1 MWEQVCNLL
10 VIGKL
15 QTCRHNEGPM
25 NANHPPPVAAD
36 DLLDEVLAAYLKAD
50 EGGQAPDR
58 SALLT
63 RHPGLAGD
71 LTRFFAGLDRVEQVA
86 APLRAIRQSAGV
98 DTDAGAGSTGSFR
111 PPASSTLSAAPPA
124 PAAIPG
130 YENLGELGRG
140 GMGIVYKAQDTR
152 LKRLVAV
159 KQMLVGREASP
170 ALLARFQAEA
180 EAVARLQH
188 PHIVQVY
195 QAGEHDGQ
203 PFFVLEYVP
212 GGSLD
217 RQVRGQPQPVRE
229 AVKLVLLLARAVHA
243 AHQAGVIHRDL
254 KPANVLLAPPADEPG
269 LNTLWGCPK
278 VSDFGLARLRD
289 DAPDRGSV
297 AGMVIGT
304 PNYMAP
310 EQAEGRL
317 QEIGPATDVWALGV
331 ILYQLLTGRRPFE
344 GESVQGTL
352 HQVCTA
358 EPQPLRRLRP
368 EVDEAVA
375 AVVAHCL
382 RKQPRERYP
391 SAAALAD
398 DLKRF
403 LDGQVPQPR
412 RRRVLPWLAAAV
424 VVVVLLTAAGVVLQ
438 RGRLASV
445 PATAAKGTAAT
456 HGPFKG
462 WIDILVS
469 EPHNPR
475 RQRLRLHEP
484 WARPLRTGD
493 EVRVEAV
500 LDRPGFLYVVWIDAR
515 GKVIPI
521 YPWEEGDWQR
531 RPAQEERVQKLMLP
545 QDGGIYPIEPSPE
558 GLETLLLLA
567 RETPLE
573 RDVDLPNLLG
583 DLGPQAWPDL
593 RYVAWFQNGA
603 EVTDEPDRA
612 PSGKV
617 GESSN
622 PAVRTQQRVRQRLGE
637 RFVFTRAVSFGNQGK

>member
-1 MWEQVCNLL
+1 
-10 VIGKL
+10 
-15 QTCRHNEGPM
+15 
-25 NANHPPPVAAD
+25 
-36 DLLDEVLAAYLKAD
+36 
-50 EGGQAPDR
+50 
-58 SALLT
+58 
-63 RHPGLAGD
+63 
-71 LTRFFAGLDRVEQVA
+71 
-86 APLRAIRQSAGV
+86 
-98 DTDAGAGSTGSFR
+98 
-111 PPASSTLSAAPPA
+111 
-124 PAAIPG
+124 
-130 YENLGELGRG
+130 
-140 GMGIVYKAQDTR
+140 MGIVYKAQDTR

-159 KQMLVGREASP
+159 KQMLVGRDASP
-170 ALLARFQAEA
+170 ALLARFHAEA
-180 EAVARLQH
+180 ETIARLQH

-212 GGSLD
+212 GGSLE

-254 KPANVLLAPPADEPG
+254 KPANVLLAAPADEPG
-269 LNTLWGCPK
+269 LNTQWGCPK

-331 ILYQLLTGRRPFE
+331 ILYQLLAGCRPFQ

-352 HQVCTA
+352 HKVCTA
-358 EPQPLRRLRP
+358 EPKALRRLRP
-368 EVDEAVA
+368 EVHEAVA
-375 AVVAHCL
+375 AVVARCL
-382 RKQPRERYP
+382 RKQPEERYP

-403 LDGQVPQPR
+403 LDGQVPPR
-412 RRRVLPWLAAAV
+412 RRRPVLPWLAAAV
-424 VVVVLLTAAGVVLQ
+424 LLVAVLAAAGLLLPH
-438 RGRLASV
+438 GRPGVV
-445 PATAAKGTAAT
+445 PATPATGTAET
-456 HGPFKG
+456 QLPFKG

-469 EPHNPR
+469 DPHNPR
-475 RQRLRLHEP
+475 RQHLRLHEP
-484 WARPLRTGD
+484 WARPLRTND
-493 EVRVEAV
+493 EVRVEV
-500 LDRPGFLYVVWIDAR
+500 GLDRPGFVYVVWIDAR
-515 GKVIPI
+515 GKATPL
-521 YPWEEGDWQR
+521 YPWEGFDWQR
-531 RPAQEERVQKLMLP
+531 RPAEEEQVQKLLLP
-545 QDGGIYPIEPSPE
+545 QNGGIYPIDPSPE
-558 GLETLLLLA
+558 GLETLLLLV

-573 RDVDLPNLLG
+573 RDVVLPNLLG

-612 PSGKV
+612 PSRI
-617 GESSN
+617 GESAN

>member
-1 MWEQVCNLL
+1 
-10 VIGKL
+10 
-15 QTCRHNEGPM
+15 M
-25 NANHPPPVAAD
+25 NANPPVAPD

-50 EGGQAPDR
+50 ESGEAPDR
-58 SALLT
+58 AALLT
-63 RHPGLAGD
+63 RHPALVAD

-86 APLRAIRQSAGV
+86 APLRAIRQSSGI
-98 DTDAGAGSTGSFR
+98 DTDADAGATGSFR
-111 PPASSTLSAAPPA
+111 SPPSPTLSAPPAA
-124 PAAIPG
+124 PAALPG
-130 YENLGELGRG
+130 YEILGELGRG
-140 GMGIVYKAQDTR
+140 GMGVVYKAQDTR
-152 LKRLVAV
+152 LKRLVAI
-159 KQMLVGREASP
+159 KQMLVGGDASP

-180 EAVARLQH
+180 EAIARLQH
-188 PHIVQVY
+188 PHIVQVH

-217 RQVRGQPQPVRE
+217 RQVGGQPQPVRE

-243 AHQAGVIHRDL
+243 AHQAGVVHRDL

-269 LNTLWGCPK
+269 LNTRWGCPK

-289 DAPDRGSV
+289 DAPERGSV
-297 AGMVIGT
+297 TGMVIGT

-331 ILYQLLTGRRPFE
+331 ILYQLLTGRRPFQ
-344 GESVQGTL
+344 GDSVQGTL

-358 EPQPLRRLRP
+358 EPKSLRRLRP
-368 EVDEAVA
+368 EVDGAVA
-375 AVVAHCL
+375 AVVEHCL
-382 RKQPRERYP
+382 RKRPQERYP

-398 DLKRF
+398 DLKRW
-403 LDGQVPQPR
+403 LDGQVPQRR
-412 RRRVLPWLAAAV
+412 RRRVLPWLAAAAV
-424 VVVVLLTAAGVVLQ
+424 MLAVLTAAGVVVQ

-445 PATAAKGTAAT
+445 PATAAA

-475 RQRLRLHEP
+475 RQHLRLHEP
-484 WARPLRTGD
+484 GARPLRVGD
-493 EVRVEAV
+493 EVRVEV
-500 LDRPGFLYVVWIDAR
+500 GLDRPGFAYIVWIDAR
-515 GKVIPI
+515 GRAIPI
-521 YPWEEGDWQR
+521 YPWQDGDWQR
-531 RPAQEERVQKLMLP
+531 GPAREERVQQLVLP

-558 GLETLLLLA
+558 GLETLLLLV

-583 DLGPQAWPDL
+583 DLGPQVWPDL
-593 RYVAWFQNGA
+593 SCVAWFQNGA
-603 EVTDEPDRA
+603 EVTDELNRA

-617 GESSN
+617 GESAN
-622 PAVRTQQRVRQRLGE
+622 PAVRTQQHVRQRLGE
-637 RFVFTRAVSFGNQGK
+637 RFVFTRAVSFGNRGK